1 MKTPQAVNNYN
12 FSTLYI
18 ANRTN
23 GASILE
29 LICYTIILLLF
40 FSIMKKATK
49 KIELFFYENWQLSSK
64 KMSWEKR
71 IVLQWNCEFKLKDVI
86 NHFEFLNLENTFFK
100 WVYHWYCKTNL
111 GRIDFIIDNKKV

>member
-40 FSIMKKATK
+40 FSKMYELINQTTLQ
-49 KIELFFYENWQLSSK
+49 KIT
-64 KMSWEKR
+64 
-71 IVLQWNCEFKLKDVI
+71 C
-86 NHFEFLNLENTFFK
+86 NLEQLI
-100 WVYHWYCKTNL
+100 YNL
-111 GRIDFIIDNKKV
+111 STINASDNITIKKLV